1 MNYNINENRPVFV
14 QTNKTGP
21 DRFCRFIE
29 SWLAH
34 FIFFLKNWKILRKIK
49 SEKSNDKLEKPR
61 DKPENQLVYHFYSN
75 FEFEIKNS

>member
-1 MNYNINENRPVFV
+1 VRVDFQCCENAKTMNYNINENRLVFV

-34 FIFFLKNWKILRKIK
+34 FIFF
-49 SEKSNDKLEKPR
+49 EKLENFEKN
-61 DKPENQLVYHFYSN
+61 ENQ
-75 FEFEIKNS
+75 KNQTIN